1 MNVSLTLNPPVGFI
15 LRQSGAF
22 RAALDN
28 LEPLWE
34 RFKPIMSAI
43 EQEQFDSHG
52 HGAWPPLA
60 ASTLRYKTGPDIL
73 VETGDLKAS
82 LIDPGRA
89 ARTSAR
95 EMVWGTDVAYAHF
108 HQDGGSIAGRP
119 PQRKVIDVRVEERQ
133 RFEQATVQW
142 VNEVAARTWGAI

>member
-1 MNVSLTLNPPVGFI
+1 MNVQLTLSPPVGFI

-22 RAALDN
+22 RAALEN

-43 EQEQFDSHG
+43 EQEQFESHG
-52 HGAWPPLA
+52 HGQWPPLA
-60 ASTLRYKTGPDIL
+60 ASTLRYKTGGDIL
-73 VETGDLKAS
+73 VETGDLKSS

-89 ARTSAR
+89 AQTSAH
-95 EMVWGTDVAYAHF
+95 EMIWGTDVAYAHF

-119 PQRKVIDVRVEERQ
+119 PQRKVIDVQAEQRQ